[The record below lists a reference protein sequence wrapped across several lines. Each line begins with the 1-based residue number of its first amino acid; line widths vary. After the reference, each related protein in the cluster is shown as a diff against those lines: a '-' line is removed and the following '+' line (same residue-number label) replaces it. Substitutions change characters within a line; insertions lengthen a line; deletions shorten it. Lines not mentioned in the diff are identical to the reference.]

1 MSNIQQDT
9 TTPTASADATTH
21 LAPNNLAPKHS
32 VPAPV
37 LELIAQARTLNK
49 ASVYLI
55 YLAIGAF
62 LVFGTLKSL
71 TVFHDS
77 ELMYTLFH
85 YLPYTLVG
93 LTIPVSCYVAFIL
106 FRYRLSQPSM
116 LALCLGVGFGLFLI
130 SSYVALAAW
139 IGVAFMFKANLTR
152 FFNFLEQP

>member
-1 MSNIQQDT
+1 
-9 TTPTASADATTH
+9 
-21 LAPNNLAPKHS
+21 
-32 VPAPV
+32 

-49 ASVYLI
+49 ASIYLI